1 MERPKKSCSC
11 FSIFSKKIPKKV
23 DQGTD
28 TRQMVRSSLINFST
42 SVYQSEENQMNNS
55 LSSTQK
61 IQSSLPF
68 YNTLTSPLCRT
79 PSIYQFSNSH
89 IRENSANPN
98 TELKA
103 INEDLPPVRRNSV
116 SFKQNEEFEAV
127 GFDGNVEE
135 KKIPERPRE
144 RMMSTESSVVL
155 KFEKGL
161 ERKGDVEPVGGK
173 LDGVKGED
181 EHGAKGGLGE
191 LKSSETCS
199 KPDIKS
205 EVSSSKN
212 IDNIELKQNLL
223 EEKKSGLEII
233 HNIEKNPENF
243 SLNPIPKPNPQEN
256 PISSNLDPKPFSS
269 PEFQPKFQESHE
281 SNPSSITKPSHSSSL
296 SPLKMHQN
304 LPKVHP
310 VQFSKETPIVSCE
323 IIEELSSKFPKP
335 EEKVKIFPSSPPT
348 HPFISQEEPVI
359 HLKSQNFKVDSSLKK
374 PEEPVFLKIIS
385 KSNQNDDVPDIDNE
399 AVSNP
404 FLHEN
409 ILNAP
414 SSLSPKQSVNINILG
429 DNFLDNNIFIKEA
442 AKKSF
447 ENLVNRFSL
456 EKKQVKLSI
465 PGKLSEIQAPSQALL
480 EVPKR
485 NDSKFKNSQEILREL
500 VIKPAGPPLALG
512 QKLNPLSDSYEIEK
526 DFRIK
531 PGRIEKSLS
540 HSKSLS
546 VNNTV
551 IINESRS
558 HSKWLSLMGKDFES
572 SYSGKK
578 IKLVLDSND
587 LPSNQNFII
596 SPRNAIRRLPSL
608 KISPI
613 KSILSADDYSDIL
626 SFLKNSPHCSGMSNK
641 KEPDMNVAKKY
652 KLPALKPIT
661 PHYFN
666 KKRSAPQ
673 LKQKPRILIE
683 HV

>member
-1 MERPKKSCSC
+1 
-11 FSIFSKKIPKKV
+11 
-23 DQGTD
+23 
-28 TRQMVRSSLINFST
+28 
-42 SVYQSEENQMNNS
+42 MNNS

-79 PSIYQFSNSH
+79 PSIYQFSNTQ

-98 TELKA
+98 TELKEN
-103 INEDLPPVRRNSV
+103 NEDLPPVRRNSI
-116 SFKQNEEFEAV
+116 SFKQNEEFEV
-127 GFDGNVEE
+127 GRLAGNSEE
-135 KKIPERPRE
+135 RKIPEVPRE

-155 KFEKGL
+155 KSEKGL
-161 ERKGDVEPVGGK
+161 ERKVDIDAEGGK
-173 LDGVKGED
+173 IGCVKGEE
-181 EHGAKGGLGE
+181 EHGSKGGLGE
-191 LKSSETCS
+191 LKSSSTS
-199 KPDIKS
+199 LKYDIKS
-205 EVSSSKN
+205 EDCSSIR
-212 IDNIELKQNLL
+212 IDNHEVKQNFLD
-223 EEKKSGLEII
+223 EKKSAAEII
-233 HNIEKNPENF
+233 HKIDKNPDNF
-243 SLNPIPKPNPQEN
+243 SLNSIPAKNPQER
-256 PISSNLDPKPFSS
+256 PMPSNLDSKSHS
-269 PEFQPKFQESHE
+269 DPEFQPKIIELYEHK
-281 SNPSSITKPSHSSSL
+281 PSSIPKQSRSSSL
-296 SPLKMHQN
+296 SPF
-304 LPKVHP
+304 KVYQKFP
-310 VQFSKETPIVSCE
+310 LSQPILAPNESPIVACE
-323 IIEELSSKFPKP
+323 IIEELSSKIPKP
-335 EEKVKIFPSSPPT
+335 EEKVKIFPLLPPP
-348 HPFISQEEPVI
+348 PFISQEEPII
-359 HLKSQNFKVDSSLKK
+359 HLKSQNFQVDSLLKK
-374 PEEPVFLKIIS
+374 PEEPVFLKLIS
-385 KSNQNDDVPDIDNE
+385 KSNQNDDVPDPDYE
-399 AVSNP
+399 AASNP
-404 FLHEN
+404 FLCEN

-414 SSLSPKQSVNINILG
+414 SSSSPKQSLNINILG
-429 DNFLDNNIFIKEA
+429 ENFLDNNIFIKEA

-465 PGKLSEIQAPSQALL
+465 PGKLSEIPAPAQANL

-485 NDSKFKNSQEILREL
+485 NDLKFKNSQEILREL

-512 QKLNPLSDSYEIEK
+512 QKLNLLSDSYDIEK

-531 PGRIEKSLS
+531 QDKTEKSLS

-551 IINESRS
+551 IINESRN
-558 HSKWLSLMGKDFES
+558 HSKRLSLMGKDFES

-578 IKLVLDSND
+578 IKLILDSND
-587 LPSNQNFII
+587 FPSPANLII
-596 SPRNAIRRLPSL
+596 SPRIGIRRLPSL

-626 SFLKNSPHCSGMSNK
+626 SFLKNSPHCSAMSNK